1 MSIPVTAHK
10 LNGERLVVL
19 SWSRAIL
26 LQMAHPLIAT
36 GVAQHS
42 TFRGGAGAAA
52 RRAHGTIGAML
63 SLTFGD
69 DAAREATLS
78 RIRGIHRTVRGTLP
92 RPAGP
97 FAAGT
102 PYSAEDPELLLWVH
116 ATLMESIPDMYQ
128 RLIGPLAAAEL
139 DAFCAE
145 SAPTLVAL
153 GGDDRRAPRTWRALC
168 DYIEDVHRSGVL
180 AITQEAREIAEG
192 VLAPRLGGLPFPGG
206 SFHRLITIGLL
217 PESIRRGYG
226 FPWDERRARRLDR
239 TLRFLRAS
247 RRLLPDV
254 LARWPQARK
263 LDQTPG
269 PITG

>member
-1 MSIPVTAHK
+1 MSIPVIARR
-10 LNGERLVVL
+10 LNGERFVIL

-26 LQMAHPLIAT
+26 LQMAHPLVAT

-52 RRAHGTIGAML
+52 QRAHHTIGAML

-69 DAAREATLS
+69 DPAREATLA

-116 ATLMESIPDMYQ
+116 ATLLDSIPDMYQ
-128 RLIGPLAAAEL
+128 RLVAPLAPEEL

-153 GGDDRRAPRTWRALC
+153 GGDAARAPRTWRALC
-168 DYIEDVHRSGVL
+168 EYTENVYRSGVL
-180 AITQEAREIAEG
+180 AITREARDIADG
-192 VLAPRLGGLPFPGG
+192 VLTPRISRVPFPGG
-206 SFHRLITIGLL
+206 SLHRLITIGLL
-217 PESIRRGYG
+217 PESIRSAYG
-226 FPWDERRARRLDR
+226 FAWDAARARRFDR
-239 TLRFLRAS
+239 ALRFLRAA
-247 RRLLPDV
+247 RRLSPDV
-254 LARWPQARK
+254 VARWSQAR
-263 LDQTPG
+263 
-269 PITG
+269 

>member
-1 MSIPVTAHK
+1 MSIPVTAYK
-10 LNGERLVVL
+10 LNGERFVLL

-42 TFRGGAGAAA
+42 TFRGGAGEAA

-97 FAAGT
+97 FATGT

-128 RLIGPLAAAEL
+128 RLVGPLAVEEL
-139 DAFCAE
+139 DGFCAE

-153 GGDDRRAPRTWRALC
+153 GGDDRRAPRTWQALC

-206 SFHRLITIGLL
+206 AFHRLITIGLL

-254 LARWPQARK
+254 LARWPQARRPG
-263 LDQTPG
+263 QTRG
-269 PITG
+269 PMTG